1 MTQKTHGSCVL
12 PTSVLSPRLGELILN
27 GHSRTL
33 HPNQLLFDGLPP
45 SPGLSCQCIGCCDS
59 ECCAV
64 KVFPSCQSHIAVDWS
79 LSCRPTCGFIFT
91 SQCLHL
97 CCGACQ
103 AFSHVPPGG
112 CRSCFMCLR
121 GSVVGLVLTV
131 QNTCGVLNP
140 VQGRSHFLC
149 LCLCMRVCFCC
160 FYGSSGIKAHVIR
173 TAVKILCS
181 PIASFAPWVALL
193 PPVKC

>member
-1 MTQKTHGSCVL
+1 MFAS
-12 PTSVLSPRLGELILN
+12 
-27 GHSRTL
+27 
-33 HPNQLLFDGLPP
+33 
-45 SPGLSCQCIGCCDS
+45 
-59 ECCAV
+59 
-64 KVFPSCQSHIAVDWS
+64 
-79 LSCRPTCGFIFT
+79 
-91 SQCLHL
+91 L

-140 VQGRSHFLC
+140 VQGHSHFLR

-160 FYGSSGIKAHVIR
+160 FYGSSGIKAHVVR

-193 PPVKC
+193 PPVKCWQNCSSLVLQPVSSSLLPADRVFSPSHATFWAVCPCLSVG